1 VAILAAAVLFIL
13 PIQATAANANTGTD
27 TSLSVFTV
35 NGVAVVDK
43 QTVPVLA
50 GVFEVDVVATPT
62 DPTATRTIDGNVGLV
77 PGNNPL
83 VVEVTAGDGI
93 TKQTYEIN
101 LDVANSPNDTG
112 ATITIDGTEFVEG
125 TIELPALTTSV
136 QVGVVTRDES
146 ATFEVTG
153 GTDLNPGLNVITV
166 EVTAFDGTIG
176 TYTINVNVALNTDTS
191 LSTFT
196 VNGIDVIDGEVVE
209 LPSGTESVEVE
220 AIASDA
226 DADFVVTG
234 ATDLVTGQNELK
246 VTVTAADGVTVEEIT
261 VILDVLVNNDTSL
274 AVFEVNGEAV
284 EDQSEVTLE
293 PLVNE
298 VEVVVET
305 TDIDATYE
313 ITGDTNLEPGL
324 NILTVT
330 VTAAD
335 GTTADYNVTL
345 NVAFNTDTSLLSV
358 LVNGVDT
365 AVGEVVELAPYTES
379 VDVDVQTS
387 DPEANI
393 EISGDADLAPGDN
406 LLLITVTA
414 ADGETVEEF
423 EITLNV
429 LFNNDTSLSSFKVN
443 GADVEDG
450 SVIDLP
456 AFTSSVDVVALTTDS
471 DATVVI
477 DGDTELAA
485 GENTLTVTVTA
496 ADDSTLEYFVTLNVA
511 FNDDAT
517 VKQITINDVV
527 VTSGAVINL
536 EYLTETVD
544 VAVET
549 TDADATVS
557 ISGDTDLVSGENELV
572 VTVIAAD
579 ETTSIDYIFTLVVA
593 LSNETALSVFQVNG
607 ADVED
612 GAVIELEAGTTSVEV
627 IAETLDADATFVVSG
642 DQDLVTG
649 NNDLIVTVT
658 AADEQ
663 SFYEY
668 LVTLVVAPGT
678 NTDLATL
685 TVNGTEVFYG
695 DEVELE
701 AGTTDVEVEVETQ
714 DPDATFSV
722 EGDSGLLPGDNFLV
736 VTVLAADGE
745 TSSEYVV
752 ILKVLSGIDTSIAS
766 LLIDGNEA
774 SPDDVVDLAED
785 TTEVEVQVETTDP
798 DATFEVFGDSEL
810 VVGENELTITVLAA
824 DGETF
829 EDFIVILVVPAST
842 NTELAVFKIN
852 GTDVADG
859 DTFETEPG
867 VTSVELT
874 IEPQRIESTFEVAG
888 GADLVVGENE
898 LTVTVTAPD
907 GETTAE
913 YKVIILVPSSDSS
926 VIGIFVD
933 GLLTAAGDIVT
944 VDKEA
949 TSVDVSVETTNEF
962 ATSVVRGADELVVGD
977 NTVTVIVTA
986 QDGTTTEY
994 VFTVRVGGASAD
1006 TALETLTL
1014 NGAEVVDGQTV
1025 QLPSRTTSVNVV
1037 AITRDPSASAKITGR
1052 TGLVVGSNDVVVTVT
1067 AADLKTVRVITI
1079 KAVVAPL
1086 SSNTDLSTFTVN
1098 GLAAVDQGTLALP
1111 PLTRVVNVVATPAD
1125 AESVV
1130 VITGRSNLVD
1140 GANTLTVNVT
1150 AANGTVKTYT
1160 VTLNVRVLST
1170 DVTLSAF
1177 TVNGIAP
1184 VDGVVTLAP
1193 GTTTATVVATPNSP
1207 TSLVVVSGATGLRT
1221 GDNALAVLVTAESGA
1236 TRTYRVTMKVP
1247 ASNNTDLGIL
1257 TINAVTTATGST
1269 VNLPRGTTGVAVR
1282 VATADPLAQFVVTG
1296 ATGLVAGSN
1305 TLSVKVTAA
1314 NGTTEFTHTVTLFVA
1329 LPSADAAVKNI
1340 KINGTTVE
1348 EQGTIT
1354 VPALTASVVVDV
1366 QTNDPEA
1373 KAVVTGRTGLVGG
1386 DNTVS
1391 IAVTAAN
1398 GTTVKNYSVTVRV
1411 LVLSSDVTLKSF
1423 TVNTQAFVDGLTLS
1437 VPFGTRSVDVAAET
1451 NDAGARFAVIGNGG
1465 LKTGSNNVTLKVTA
1479 ANGTSKDYVVV
1490 VNVLKSTSTALNALF
1505 VNGQDALSGA
1515 TITVPART
1523 NLAQVKAATADAE
1536 ATVAIS
1542 GTTLTTGSNTVVV
1555 VVTAADGTTKRTVNV
1570 TVVVTA
1576 LSSDSTLKSLTA
1588 NGVAYTSRVELPIG
1602 SKAMPVVAVANDSGA
1617 SVEITGNTNLA
1628 AGLNNIR
1635 VRVTAANGTFTDTT
1649 VEAFV
1654 LSRSTNTGIS
1664 TVAGTWLIN
1673 GVDVAVEGTV
1683 VDLAAGRTAVAASA
1697 KPADA
1702 KATIA
1707 VTGTSGLVAGLNTVT
1722 FTVTAEDGTST
1733 ASYTRSVRVLVL
1745 SSDVTLKSFTV
1756 NTQAFVDGL
1765 TLSVP
1770 FGTRSVDVAAETN
1783 DAGARFAVIGNG
1795 GLKTGSNN
1803 VTLKVTAANGTSKDY
1818 VVVVNV
1824 LKSTSTALNAL
1835 FVNGQDALSGATI
1848 TVPARTNLAQVKAA
1862 TADAEATVAI
1872 SGTTL
1877 TTGSNTVVV
1886 VVTAAD
1892 GTTKRTVNV
1901 TVVVT
1906 ALSSDSTL
1914 KSLTAN
1920 GVAYTSRVELPIG
1933 SKAMPVVAV
1942 ANDSGASVEITG
1954 NTNLAAGLNNIRVRV
1969 TAANGTFTDTTVEAF
1984 VLSRS
1989 TNTGISTVAGTWL
2002 INGVDVAVEGTV
2014 VDLAAGRTA
2023 VAASAKPADAKATI
2037 AVTGTSGL
2045 VAGLNTVTFTVT
2057 AEDGTSTASYTRSVR
2072 VAALSSNSSL
2082 TSLTVADSVV
2092 VSGDT
2097 VNVPFG
2103 TTRVSV
2109 IPVVA
2114 SSEAKF
2120 TVSGNTGLNTGSNSV
2135 VVTVT
2140 APSGAQTVNTV
2151 TVLVAA
2157 AAANT
2162 GLSTFTIND
2171 QAVTDGATL
2180 SVAAGTT
2187 RVRVSAIADDAAASV
2202 EIVGKSGL
2210 GAGNNTL
2217 TVTVTALSG
2226 ASTTYTVTVN
2236 VGN

>member
-1 VAILAAAVLFIL
+1 MSLSINRVRGFVAILAATVLFVL

-50 GVFEVDVVATPT
+50 GEFEVAVVATPT
-62 DPTATRTIDGNVGLV
+62 DPTATRTIDGNVGLT
-77 PGNNPL
+77 PGDNPL
-83 VVEVTAGDGI
+83 VVVVTAGDGV

-101 LDVANSPNDTG
+101 LDVASSPNDTG
-112 ATITIDGTEFVEG
+112 ATITIDGTEYVEG
-125 TIELPALTTSV
+125 TVELPALTTSV
-136 QVGVVTRDES
+136 EVGVVTRDENAS
-146 ATFEVTG
+146 FEVTG
-153 GTDLNPGLNVITV
+153 ATNLNPGLNEIKV
-166 EVTAFDGTIG
+166 EVTAADGTIG

-191 LSTFT
+191 LSTFS

-220 AIASDA
+220 VIATDI

-261 VILDVLVNNDTSL
+261 VILDVLVSNDTSL
-274 AVFEVNGEAV
+274 AVFDVNGEAV
-284 EDQSEVTLE
+284 EDQSEVMLE

-298 VEVVVET
+298 VDVVVET
-305 TDIDATYE
+305 TDVDATYE
-313 ITGDTNLEPGL
+313 ITGDTNLEAGL

-345 NVAFNTDTSLLSV
+345 NVAFNTDTSLVSV
-358 LVNGVDT
+358 LINGVDT
-365 AVGEVVELAPYTES
+365 AVGEVVELAPYTEA

-393 EISGDADLAPGDN
+393 EISGDSDLAPGDN

-429 LFNNDTSLSSFKVN
+429 LFNFDTSLSSFKVN
-443 GADVEDG
+443 GTDVEDG

-456 AFTSSVDVVALTTDS
+456 AFTSSVDVVAVTTDAE
-471 DATVVI
+471 ATVVI
-477 DGDTELAA
+477 DGDTELVA

-517 VKQITINDVV
+517 VKQITINDVA
-527 VTSGAVINL
+527 VTSGSVINL

-549 TDADATVS
+549 TDAEATVS

-579 ETTSIDYIFTLVVA
+579 ETTSIDYTFTLVVA
-593 LSNETALSVFQVNG
+593 LSNETALSLFQVNG

-612 GAVIELEAGTTSVEV
+612 GSVIELEAGTTSVEV

-649 NNDLIVTVT
+649 SNDLIVTVT

-701 AGTTDVEVEVETQ
+701 AGVTDVEVEVETQ
-714 DPDATFSV
+714 DPDATFTV
-722 EGDSGLLPGDNFLV
+722 EGDSGLVPGDNFLV

-752 ILKVLSGIDTSIAS
+752 ILKVLYGIDTSIAS

-774 SPDDVVDLAED
+774 SPDDVVELAED

-798 DATFEVFGDSEL
+798 DATFEVFGDNEL

-829 EDFIVILVVPAST
+829 EDFTVILVVPAST

-852 GTDVADG
+852 GSDVADG
-859 DTFETEPG
+859 DTFETDPG
-867 VTSVELT
+867 ATSVELT
-874 IEPQRIESTFEVAG
+874 IEPQRIESTFEVVG
-888 GADLVVGENE
+888 GTDLVVGENE

-926 VIGIFVD
+926 VTGIFVD

-949 TSVDVSVETTNEF
+949 TAVDVSVETTNEF
-962 ATSVVRGADELVVGD
+962 ATSVVIGADNLIVGD
-977 NTVTVIVTA
+977 NTVKVIVSA

-994 VFTVRVGGASAD
+994 VFTVRVGGASTD
-1006 TALETLTL
+1006 VTLETLTL
-1014 NGAEVVDGQTV
+1014 NDVAVVDGQTV
-1025 QLPSRTTSVNVV
+1025 QLPSRTTAVNVV
-1037 AITRDPSASAKITGR
+1037 AITRDPAAIARVTGR

-1067 AADLKTVRVITI
+1067 AADLKTIRVITI

-1098 GLAAVDQGTLALP
+1098 GLTAVDNGTLALP
-1111 PLTRVVNVVATPAD
+1111 PLTRVVNVIATPAD

-1140 GANTLTVNVT
+1140 GVNTLTATVT
-1150 AANGTVKTYT
+1150 AASGATKTYT
-1160 VTLNVRVLST
+1160 VTLNVRALST
-1170 DVTLSAF
+1170 DVTLSSL
-1177 TVNGIAP
+1177 TINGITP
-1184 VDGVVTLAP
+1184 VDAVVTLAP

-1207 TSLVVVSGATGLRT
+1207 TSSVVVSGATGLRT
-1221 GDNALAVLVTAESGA
+1221 GDNALTVLVTAESGA
-1236 TRTYRVTMKVP
+1236 TRTYRVTVKVP
-1247 ASNNTDLGIL
+1247 ASNNTALRSL
-1257 TINAVTTATGST
+1257 TINGVETAAGST
-1269 VNLPRGTTGVAVR
+1269 VNLPRGTSGVAVK
-1282 VATADPLAQFVVTG
+1282 VATADSLAQFVVTG

-1329 LPSADAAVKNI
+1329 LPSADTGI
-1340 KINGTTVE
+1340 KSIKVNGTTVAD
-1348 EQGTIT
+1348 QGTVT
-1354 VPALTASVVVDV
+1354 VPALTSAVVVE
-1366 QTNDPEA
+1366 TLTTDPEA
-1373 KAVVTGRTGLVGG
+1373 TAAVTGRTGLVGG
-1386 DNTVS
+1386 NNTVTVV
-1391 IAVTAAN
+1391 VTAAN
-1398 GTTVKNYSVTVRV
+1398 GTSTKSYSVTVRV

-1423 TVNTQAFVDGLTLS
+1423 TVNNQAFVEGLTVS
-1437 VPFGTRSVDVAAET
+1437 VPFGTRSVTVAAET
-1451 NDAGARFAVIGNGG
+1451 SDAGAKFAVLRNGTLVTGN
-1465 LKTGSNNVTLKVTA
+1465 NNVTLRVTA
-1479 ANGTSKDYVVV
+1479 VDGTTKDYVVV
-1490 VNVLKSTSTALNALF
+1490 VNVAKSANTTLSALF
-1505 VNGQDALSGA
+1505 VNGQSALTGS
-1515 TITVPART
+1515 TITLPART
-1523 NLAQVKAATADAE
+1523 TLAQVKAATADAE
-1536 ATVAIS
+1536 ATVAVS
-1542 GTTLTTGSNTVVV
+1542 GTALVTGSNTVSV

-1576 LSSDSTLKSLTA
+1576 LSSDSTLKSLTV
-1588 NGVAYTSRVELPIG
+1588 NGALYTARVELPIG
-1602 SKAMPVVAVANDSGA
+1602 SSSVPVVAVANDAGA
-1617 SVEITGNTNLA
+1617 SVEITGNTALV

-1654 LSRSTNTGIS
+1654 ASRSTNTGIS
-1664 TVAGTWLIN
+1664 TTAGTWTIN
-1673 GVDVAVEGTV
+1673 GVDVATEGTV
-1683 VDLAAGRTAVAASA
+1683 VDLAAGRTAVAATA
-1697 KPADA
+1697 RPLDA

-1707 VTGTSGLVAGLNTVT
+1707 ITGTSGL
-1722 FTVTAEDGTST
+1722 
-1733 ASYTRSVRVLVL
+1733 
-1745 SSDVTLKSFTV
+1745 
-1756 NTQAFVDGL
+1756 
-1765 TLSVP
+1765 
-1770 FGTRSVDVAAETN
+1770 
-1783 DAGARFAVIGNG
+1783 I
-1795 GLKTGSNN
+1795 
-1803 VTLKVTAANGTSKDY
+1803 
-1818 VVVVNV
+1818 
-1824 LKSTSTALNAL
+1824 
-1835 FVNGQDALSGATI
+1835 
-1848 TVPARTNLAQVKAA
+1848 
-1862 TADAEATVAI
+1862 
-1872 SGTTL
+1872 
-1877 TTGSNTVVV
+1877 
-1886 VVTAAD
+1886 
-1892 GTTKRTVNV
+1892 
-1901 TVVVT
+1901 
-1906 ALSSDSTL
+1906 
-1914 KSLTAN
+1914 
-1920 GVAYTSRVELPIG
+1920 
-1933 SKAMPVVAV
+1933 
-1942 ANDSGASVEITG
+1942 
-1954 NTNLAAGLNNIRVRV
+1954 
-1969 TAANGTFTDTTVEAF
+1969 
-1984 VLSRS
+1984 
-1989 TNTGISTVAGTWL
+1989 
-2002 INGVDVAVEGTV
+2002 
-2014 VDLAAGRTA
+2014 
-2023 VAASAKPADAKATI
+2023 
-2037 AVTGTSGL
+2037 
-2045 VAGLNTVTFTVT
+2045 AGLNTVTFTVT

-2072 VAALSSNSSL
+2072 VAALSSNTTL

-2114 SSEAKF
+2114 SAEAKF
-2120 TVSGNTGLNTGSNSV
+2120 TISGNTALTTGNNSV

-2151 TVLVAA
+2151 TVVVASPA
-2157 AAANT
+2157 SNT
-2162 GLSTFTIND
+2162 GLSTFTVNNE
-2171 QAVTDGATL
+2171 AVTNGSTVN
-2180 SVAAGTT
+2180 VAAGTT
-2187 RVRVSAIADDAAASV
+2187 RVSVSAIAADAQASV
-2202 EIVGKSGL
+2202 EVTGKSEL
-2210 GAGNNTL
+2210 VAGANTL
-2217 TVTVTALSG
+2217 TVKVTAISG

>member
-1 VAILAAAVLFIL
+1 LSLSINRVRGFVAILAAAVLFIL

-43 QTVPVLA
+43 QTVPIAA
-50 GVFEVDVVATPT
+50 GLFEVPVVATPT
-62 DPTATRTIDGNVGLV
+62 DPTATRTIDGNVGLT
-77 PGNNPL
+77 PGDNPL
-83 VVEVTAGDGI
+83 IVVVTAGDGI

-101 LDVANSPNDTG
+101 LDVASSPNDTG
-112 ATITIDGTEFVEG
+112 ATITIEGTEWIEG
-125 TIELPALTTSV
+125 NVELPALTTDV
-136 QVGVVTRDES
+136 EVVVVTRDER

-153 GTDLNPGLNVITV
+153 ASDLNPGRNVLKV
-166 EVTAFDGTIG
+166 EVTAEDGTIA
-176 TYTINVNVALNTDTS
+176 TYSINLDVALNTDTS

-196 VNGIDVIDGEVVE
+196 VNGVDVIDGEVVD
-209 LPSGTESVEVE
+209 LPTDTESVEVE
-220 AIASDA
+220 VIATDA

-234 ATDLVTGQNELK
+234 ATGLSVGENELK
-246 VTVTAADGVTVEEIT
+246 VTVTAADGTTVEEIT
-261 VILDVLVNNDTSL
+261 VILNVLVSGDTSL

-305 TDIDATYE
+305 TDVDATYE
-313 ITGDTNLEPGL
+313 ITGDTNLEAGL

-330 VTAAD
+330 VTAPNGD
-335 GTTADYNVTL
+335 TADYNVTL
-345 NVAFNTDTSLLSV
+345 NVAFNTDTSLVSV

-365 AVGEVVELAPYTES
+365 AVGEVVELAPYTEM
-379 VDVDVQTS
+379 VDVDVQAS
-387 DPEANI
+387 DPEANVEITGDI
-393 EISGDADLAPGDN
+393 ELVPGDN
-406 LLLITVTA
+406 QLLITVTA

-429 LFNNDTSLSSFKVN
+429 LYNNDTSLSSFKVN

-456 AFTSSVDVVALTTDS
+456 AFTSAVEVVALTTDT

-477 DGDTELAA
+477 DGDTELVA

-511 FNDDAT
+511 FNDDAS
-517 VKQITINDVV
+517 VKKITINDAV
-527 VTSGAVINL
+527 VTSGDVINL

-579 ETTSIDYIFTLVVA
+579 ETTSIDYTFTLVVA
-593 LSNETALSVFQVNG
+593 LSDVTTLNVFQVNG
-607 ADVED
+607 ADVEE
-612 GAVIELEAGTTSVEV
+612 GAVIDLEPGTTSVEV
-627 IAETLDADATFVVSG
+627 VVETLDADATFVVSG

-714 DPDATFSV
+714 DPEATFSV
-722 EGDSGLLPGDNFLV
+722 EGDSGLVPGDNFLV

-752 ILKVLSGIDTSIAS
+752 ILKVLYGIDTSLAS
-766 LLIDGNEA
+766 ILIDGNEV
-774 SPDDVVDLAED
+774 SPDDIVDLAED

-810 VVGENELTITVLAA
+810 SVGENELTITVLAA

-829 EDFIVILVVPAST
+829 EDFLITLVVPAST

-852 GTDVADG
+852 GSDVADG
-859 DTFETEPG
+859 DTFETDPG
-867 VTSVELT
+867 ATSVELT
-874 IEPQRIESTFEVAG
+874 IEPQRIESTFEVLG
-888 GADLVVGENE
+888 GTDLVVGENE

-926 VIGIFVD
+926 VIAISVD
-933 GLLTAAGDIVT
+933 GVVTAAGDIVT

-949 TSVDVSVETTNEF
+949 TSVEVSVETTNEF
-962 ATSVVRGADELVVGD
+962 ATSVVRGAENLVAGD
-977 NTVTVIVTA
+977 NTVTVIVSA

-994 VFTVRVGGASAD
+994 VFTVRVGGAASD
-1006 TALETLTL
+1006 VTLDTLTL
-1014 NGAEVVDGQTV
+1014 NGVDVVDGQTV
-1025 QLPSRTTSVNVV
+1025 QLPSRTTAVNVV
-1037 AITRDPSASAKITGR
+1037 ALTRDPAAIARVTGR

-1067 AADLKTVRVITI
+1067 AADLKTIRVITI

-1098 GLAAVDQGTLALP
+1098 GLAAEDKGTLVLP
-1111 PLTRVVNVVATPAD
+1111 PLTRVVTVVATPAD

-1130 VITGRSNLVD
+1130 AISGRSNLVD
-1140 GANTLTVNVT
+1140 GANTLTATVT

-1160 VTLNVRVLST
+1160 VTLNVRVLSS

-1177 TVNGIAP
+1177 TINGTAP
-1184 VDGVVTLAP
+1184 VEGVVTVAP
-1193 GTTTATVVATPNSP
+1193 GTTTATVVATPTAS
-1207 TSLVVVSGATGLRT
+1207 TSSVVVSGATGLRT
-1221 GDNALAVLVTAESGA
+1221 GDNALTVLVTAESGS
-1236 TRTYRVTMKVP
+1236 TRTYRVTVKVP
-1247 ASNNTDLGIL
+1247 ASNNTALRSL
-1257 TINAVTTATGST
+1257 SINNVETAAGST

-1282 VATADPLAQFVVTG
+1282 VATADSQAKFVVTG
-1296 ATGLVAGSN
+1296 ATGLVAGTN

-1329 LPSADAAVKNI
+1329 LPSADTGLKSIKVNGSTVAVD
-1340 KINGTTVE
+1340 
-1348 EQGTIT
+1348 GTIT
-1354 VPALTASVVVDV
+1354 VPALTSAVVVETL
-1366 QTNDPEA
+1366 TNDPEA
-1373 KAVVTGRTGLVGG
+1373 TAAVTGRTGLVGG
-1386 DNTVS
+1386 NNTVS
-1391 IAVTAAN
+1391 VVVTAAN
-1398 GTTVKNYSVTVRV
+1398 GTSTKSYSVTVRV
-1411 LVLSSDVTLKSF
+1411 LVLSSDVTLKNF
-1423 TVNTQAFVDGLTLS
+1423 TVNTQAFVEGLTVS
-1437 VPFGTRSVDVAAET
+1437 VPFGTRSVDVVAET
-1451 NDAGARFAVIGNGG
+1451 SDAGAKFAVLGNGT
-1465 LKTGSNNVTLKVTA
+1465 LKTGNNNVTLRVTA
-1479 ANGTSKDYVVV
+1479 VDGTTKDYVVV
-1490 VNVLKSTSTALNALF
+1490 VNVLKSSSTVLNALF
-1505 VNGQDALSGA
+1505 VNGQNALTGS

-1523 NLAQVKAATADAE
+1523 TLAQVKAATADAE
-1536 ATVAIS
+1536 ATVAVT

-1555 VVTAADGTTKRTVNV
+1555 TVTAADGTTKRTVNL

-1576 LSSDSTLKSLTA
+1576 LSSDATLKSLSV
-1588 NGVAYTSRVELPIG
+1588 NGAPYTTRVELPIG
-1602 SKAMPVVAVANDSGA
+1602 SKSVPVVAVANDSGA
-1617 SVEITGNTNLA
+1617 SVEITGNTNLV
-1628 AGLNNIR
+1628 AGLNNVR
-1635 VRVTAANGTFTDTT
+1635 VRVTAANGTTADTT

-1664 TVAGTWLIN
+1664 SAAGTWTIN
-1673 GVDVAVEGTV
+1673 GVDVAASGTI
-1683 VDLAAGRTAVAASA
+1683 VDLPAGRTVVAATA
-1697 KPADA
+1697 RPLDG
-1702 KATIA
+1702 KATMAI
-1707 VTGTSGLVAGLNTVT
+1707 TGTSGLVAGLNTVT

-1733 ASYTRSVRVLVL
+1733 AQYTR
-1745 SSDVTLKSFTV
+1745 T
-1756 NTQAFVDGL
+1756 
-1765 TLSVP
+1765 
-1770 FGTRSVDVAAETN
+1770 
-1783 DAGARFAVIGNG
+1783 
-1795 GLKTGSNN
+1795 
-1803 VTLKVTAANGTSKDY
+1803 
-1818 VVVVNV
+1818 
-1824 LKSTSTALNAL
+1824 
-1835 FVNGQDALSGATI
+1835 
-1848 TVPARTNLAQVKAA
+1848 
-1862 TADAEATVAI
+1862 
-1872 SGTTL
+1872 
-1877 TTGSNTVVV
+1877 
-1886 VVTAAD
+1886 
-1892 GTTKRTVNV
+1892 
-1901 TVVVT
+1901 
-1906 ALSSDSTL
+1906 
-1914 KSLTAN
+1914 
-1920 GVAYTSRVELPIG
+1920 
-1933 SKAMPVVAV
+1933 
-1942 ANDSGASVEITG
+1942 
-1954 NTNLAAGLNNIRVRV
+1954 
-1969 TAANGTFTDTTVEAF
+1969 
-1984 VLSRS
+1984 
-1989 TNTGISTVAGTWL
+1989 
-2002 INGVDVAVEGTV
+2002 
-2014 VDLAAGRTA
+2014 
-2023 VAASAKPADAKATI
+2023 
-2037 AVTGTSGL
+2037 
-2045 VAGLNTVTFTVT
+2045 
-2057 AEDGTSTASYTRSVR
+2057 VR
-2072 VAALSSNSSL
+2072 VAALSSNTTL

-2092 VSGDT
+2092 VSGGT

-2114 SSEAKF
+2114 SPEAKF
-2120 TVSGNTGLNTGSNSV
+2120 TITGNTGLTTGNNSV

-2151 TVLVAA
+2151 TVVVAA
-2157 AAANT
+2157 PASNT

-2171 QAVTDGATL
+2171 QAVTNNATIN
-2180 SVAAGTT
+2180 VAAGTT
-2187 RVRVSAIADDAAASV
+2187 RVRVSAIADDAKASV
-2202 EIVGKSGL
+2202 EVTGKSAL
-2210 GAGNNTL
+2210 TAGANTL
-2217 TVTVTALSG
+2217 TVKVTALSG